1 MASSFPSNNRFVL
14 RSSLECNEAEKEI
27 SKTQSKTINTYLDYS
42 VFNRIFFFSWCIHSL
57 EEITEVVTEKGG
69 GSLKIALIS
78 GERFAV
84 YSTRCRQIYAMLNA
98 FLREAGSIGKS
109 RGVVCIVWTAIIVFS
124 IRNAGKIDLWQ
135 MFLRPCQQKHALRWL
150 N

>member
-1 MASSFPSNNRFVL
+1 MQNARFQLKVTIIL
-14 RSSLECNEAEKEI
+14 YFSSLECNEAEKEI
-27 SKTQSKTINTYLDYS
+27 SKTRSKTINTFRLGIQ
-42 VFNRIFFFSWCIHSL
+42 FLIEFFFTSLLCIYSL

-78 GERFAV
+78 GERFVV

-109 RGVVCIVWTAIIVFS
+109 RGVVRIVWMIIIS
-124 IRNAGKIDLWQ
+124 IYCIRTAGKIHL
-135 MFLRPCQQKHALRWL
+135 PNANL
-150 N
+150 NKIDFG

>member
-1 MASSFPSNNRFVL
+1 MAGSFPSNNRFVL

-42 VFNRIFFFSWCIHSL
+42 VFNRIFFSPDAYSL

-109 RGVVCIVWTAIIVFS
+109 RGVVCIV
-124 IRNAGKIDLWQ
+124 
-135 MFLRPCQQKHALRWL
+135 
-150 N
+150 

>member
-1 MASSFPSNNRFVL
+1 M
-14 RSSLECNEAEKEI
+14 
-27 SKTQSKTINTYLDYS
+27 Y
-42 VFNRIFFFSWCIHSL
+42 SL

-69 GSLKIALIS
+69 GSLKIGLIS

-109 RGVVCIVWTAIIVFS
+109 RGVVCIVCKAIILFCIQS
-124 IRNAGKIDLWQ
+124 AGKIDLIADVSVTLPVVTR
-135 MFLRPCQQKHALRWL
+135 FELLKLGVFELRTRENTSKIP
-150 N
+150 